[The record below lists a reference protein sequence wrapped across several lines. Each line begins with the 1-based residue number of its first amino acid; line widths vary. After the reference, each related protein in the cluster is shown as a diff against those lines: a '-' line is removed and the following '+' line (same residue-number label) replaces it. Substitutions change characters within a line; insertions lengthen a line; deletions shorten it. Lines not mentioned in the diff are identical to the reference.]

1 MKYIHLLAF
10 LISLFEAT
18 AQNDADIY
26 RYSKLNF
33 SGSARFMAMGGSMG
47 AIGSDL
53 SAGQVNPAGF
63 GRYSNSYFGITF
75 NPNIIGTEAVFQDNA
90 TTNKKFNFNIPNLG
104 VVLTNDLS
112 ERNTGD
118 LYEQI
123 SFGVNRVGSFNQR
136 IKYSGVQ
143 FESLLDVM
151 TAQAAGYA
159 PEELAYYFPFSTSV
173 AWESYA
179 IDFDPGTT
187 SYYSYLN
194 SGDMSHN
201 RTVTTKGG
209 ANEWYLS
216 YSRNRMNKL
225 YWGASFSIRSIK
237 YSEEY
242 RHSEDM
248 VDTST
253 TSFRGFDYDY
263 ELKTEGIGGNLKLG
277 AIYLPAYNVRLG
289 IALHTPTFSSLED
302 DWTATMTSR
311 FSDTTITVPA
321 DLVPVGNYK
330 YRLNTPPK
338 IVGSIGYVFGM
349 KALVNLD
356 VEYVGYNLGR
366 LKGTLDP
373 AYEYYDYAFENADAK
388 ARLQSALNYRIGFEY
403 NIQQALFLR
412 AGFAS
417 NGNAYRATENV
428 DLKNDILVSGGLGYR
443 MEAFSFDLAYTR
455 LMSSKNYYAF
465 QGSSATINSSLSQI
479 LISAS
484 IRF

>member
-1 MKYIHLLAF
+1 MRLTSLLA
-10 LISLFEAT
+10 LFFVST
-18 AQNDADIY
+18 LTFAQNDADIY
-26 RYSKLNF
+26 RYSKLNN

-63 GRYSNSYFGITF
+63 GRYSNSYLGITF
-75 NPNIIGTEAVFQDNA
+75 NPNIISTEAVFQGNP
-90 TTNKKFNFNIPNLG
+90 TTNKNFNFNIPNLG

-112 ERNTGD
+112 ENNTGD

-123 SFGVNRVGSFNQR
+123 SFGVNRVGSFNQK
-136 IKYSGVQ
+136 INYSGVQ

-151 TAQAAGYA
+151 TAQAEGYA

-179 IDFDPGTT
+179 IDFDPSTT

-194 SGDMSHN
+194 SGDMSHRRN
-201 RTVTTKGG
+201 INTKGG

-225 YWGASFSIRSIK
+225 YWGASFAIRSIK
-237 YSEEY
+237 YAENY

-248 VDTST
+248 IDTST

-263 ELKTEGIGGNLKLG
+263 ELKTEGIGANLKVG
-277 AIYLPAYNVRLG
+277 AIYLPAHNIRLG
-289 IALHTPTFSSLED
+289 LALHSPTWSSLED

-311 FSDTTITVPA
+311 FSDTTITVPS
-321 DLVPVGNYK
+321 DLIPVGNYK

-338 IVGSIGYVFGM
+338 IIGSFGYVFGM
-349 KALVNLD
+349 KALVNVD
-356 VEYVGYNLGR
+356 IEYIGYNLGR
-366 LKGTLDP
+366 LKGTLDSN
-373 AYEYYDYAFENADAK
+373 YEYYDYAIENSEAK
-388 ARLQSALNYRIGFEY
+388 ARLQSTLNYRVGFEY
-403 NIQQALFLR
+403 NIQQSLFLR
-412 AGFAS
+412 TGFAS
-417 NGNAYRATENV
+417 NGNAYKSSENV
-428 DLKNDILVSGGLGYR
+428 DLKNDVLASGGIGYR
-443 MEAFSFDLAYTR
+443 MGNFNFDLAYTR
-455 LMSSKNYYAF
+455 LMNSKNYYAF
-465 QGSSATINSSLSQI
+465 QGSSATINTVQSQI